1 MTGHLARVLRWFGVA
16 GAGLWLATAVIYVA
30 SATAPQTLSQS
41 TLATPERRSQ
51 AVVPSPTP
59 ITPYPVSPLRID
71 DAERPL
77 LGDRAALW
85 IGAAGLL
92 LVGGSVLL
100 VLTRRR

>member
-1 MTGHLARVLRWFGVA
+1 
-16 GAGLWLATAVIYVA
+16 
-30 SATAPQTLSQS
+30 
-41 TLATPERRSQ
+41 
-51 AVVPSPTP
+51 
-59 ITPYPVSPLRID
+59 VSPLRID

-92 LVGGSVLL
+92 LVGGSVVL